1 MTLSERVSYL
11 KGLAEGLAIDES
23 KPEAKLI
30 NCMIDI
36 LDDIALTVMD
46 LEDEVTLMGE
56 QLDEVDEDLADVE
69 EIIYD
74 EDDDDCDCDC
84 DCDCCEDDTFEVVCP
99 ACGEAIYIDEEI
111 LEDGG
116 IECPN
121 CGENLEFDFD
131 CDCDCDCDCED

>member
-11 KGLAEGLAIDES
+11 KGLAEGLAMDES

-36 LDDIALTVMD
+36 LDDIALSVMD

-84 DCDCCEDDTFEVVCP
+84 DCDCCEDETFEVVCP
-99 ACGEAIYIDEEI
+99 ACGETIYIDEEI

>member
-1 MTLSERVSYL
+1 MTLSERVAYL

-23 KPEAKLI
+23 KPEGKII

-36 LDDIALTVMD
+36 LDDMALSIMD

-74 EDDDDCDCDC
+74 EDDDCDC
-84 DCDCCEDDTFEVVCP
+84 DCDCCEEDAFEVVCP
-99 ACGEAIYIDEEI
+99 ACDEVIYIDEDI
-111 LEDGG
+111 LEDGS

-121 CGENLEFDFD
+121 CGEKLEFDFD
-131 CDCDCDCDCED
+131 CDCDCDCGCED